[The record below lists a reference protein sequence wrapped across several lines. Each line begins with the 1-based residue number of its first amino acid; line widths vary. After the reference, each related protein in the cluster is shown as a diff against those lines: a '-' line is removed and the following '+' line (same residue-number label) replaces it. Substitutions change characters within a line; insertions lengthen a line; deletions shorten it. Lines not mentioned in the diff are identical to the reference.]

1 MNSQALAMLKLGGVW
16 FLHGVLHTQGTVL
29 KCPGSVVQVPWYWE
43 HLQCVR
49 QHLREG
55 LIRIVQPLAAALVVR
70 TAESVGLEG
79 F

>member
-1 MNSQALAMLKLGGVW
+1 MNSPALAMLKLGGVW

-29 KCPGSVVQVPWYWE
+29 KCPGSVVQVLWYWE

-49 QHLREG
+49 QHLRG

-70 TAESVGLEG
+70 TAESVRLEG